1 VSDGRPVTFLTGA
14 SSGLGWALA
23 PLLAADGHALAL
35 GARRLELVEKLA
47 GEIRA
52 AGGAALALEVDV
64 ADREAVRAA
73 VKRTEQ
79 ELGAIERLVAN
90 AGIDGPTPARRF
102 DAAVFEKVQRT
113 NLLGPAY
120 CIEAVLPGMIERGRG
135 HIVGISSL
143 ASYRGLPGAAAYC
156 ASKAGLSAL
165 LESLRI
171 DLQGTGVAVT
181 TVNPGFVRTP
191 ITAGSRHPMPFMLD
205 ADDAVRRIHR
215 AIRAR
220 RRIFAFPWTLATIT
234 RLGRLVPSPL
244 YDRILAAGA
253 ARGGRSGS

>member
-1 VSDGRPVTFLTGA
+1 VSEARPVTFLTGA

-35 GARRLELVEKLA
+35 AARRLDLVEKLA

-52 AGGAALALEVDV
+52 GGGVALALEVDV
-64 ADREAVRAA
+64 GDREAVRAA
-73 VKRTEQ
+73 VARAEQ
-79 ELGAIERLVAN
+79 ELGPIERLVAN

-102 DAAVFEKVQRT
+102 DAAVFESVQRT

-120 CIEAVLPGMIERGRG
+120 CIEAVLPGMIARG
-135 HIVGISSL
+135 HGQIVGISSL
-143 ASYRGLPGAAAYC
+143 ASYRGLPGGGAYC

-171 DLQGTGVAVT
+171 DLEGSGVAVT

-191 ITAGSRHPMPFMLD
+191 ITSRSLHPMPFMLE

-220 RRIFAFPWTLATIT
+220 RRIFAFPWPLATLT
-234 RLGRLVPSPL
+234 RLARLIPSPF
-244 YDRILAAGA
+244 YDRVLAAIA
-253 ARGGRSGS
+253 ARGGRSGG